1 MAGAA
6 GSSETLTLSQLCAC
20 LFVSPRQVQYLR
32 ESKIVV
38 PSVVRRGRG
47 RACLYSFEDALL
59 VYIAL
64 TELHFMDGDTK
75 RNVLKSLSLADPIAK
90 INIGRVTQ
98 LSINIEEL
106 RNIVRAVVVDIN
118 K

>member
-20 LFVSPRQVQYLR
+20 LSVSPRQVQYLR

-38 PSVVRRGRG
+38 PSVVRHGRG
-47 RACLYSFEDALL
+47 RACLYSFEDVLL

-75 RNVLKSLSLADPIAK
+75 RAVLKSLSLSDPVAK
-90 INIGRVTQ
+90 INIGTVTQ
-98 LSINIEEL
+98 LFINVEEL
-106 RNIVRAVVVDIN
+106 RNVVQAVLVDIN